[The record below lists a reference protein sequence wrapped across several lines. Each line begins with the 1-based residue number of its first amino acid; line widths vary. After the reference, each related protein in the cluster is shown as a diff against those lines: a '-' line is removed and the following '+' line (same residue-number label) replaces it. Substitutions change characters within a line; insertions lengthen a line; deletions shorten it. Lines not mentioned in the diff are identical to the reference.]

1 MIHREAKPDAV
12 DLANALRRMRIAFGV
27 SQLELA
33 LRLGVSQRHLSFVEL
48 GRSKPS
54 RPLVLKWFRETGASV
69 DECNAAL
76 LCAGYAPAFHAFA
89 SEQVRETP
97 AFQALSDMLVAHEP
111 CPGIIFDADWM
122 ISAMTEGGQWLCGI
136 GMADFLSTMP
146 DPLVQ
151 MDMIAAAAH
160 PGGLLSKVRNAPE
173 VGYALL
179 RQLRAEQC
187 VRPSLEERVN
197 RLEESLLDR
206 YGPDCTE
213 APRAAGDSY
222 LRLVVDT
229 EFGTLSFLL
238 VQSVFGLPQN
248 VTSASLRT
256 ELWFP
261 TDTWTRQV
269 LTTRGAS
276 GRSD

>member
-1 MIHREAKPDAV
+1 MIHRAAKPNAGE
-12 DLANALRRMRIAFGV
+12 LANHLRRMRIVLGV
-27 SQLELA
+27 SQLEFA
-33 LRLGVSQRHLSFVEL
+33 MRLGVSQRHVSFVEL
-48 GRSKPS
+48 GRSNPS
-54 RPLVLKWFRETGASV
+54 RPLVLRWLRETGASV

-76 LCAGYAPAFHAFA
+76 LCAGFAPAFHAFA

-136 GMADFLSTMP
+136 GMADFLATMTGP
-146 DPLVQ
+146 TAQ

-187 VRPSLEERVN
+187 ARPSLEKRVDL
-197 RLEESLLDR
+197 LETSLLER

-213 APRAAGDSY
+213 TPRAAGDPY
-222 LRLVVDT
+222 LRVVMDT

-261 TDTWTRQV
+261 TDDETRQIMSA
-269 LTTRGAS
+269 RGSS